1 MQIAHILQVLALW
14 KWEEIDPRLSD
25 LYSRFDKDA
34 LSSVLE
40 AMLDPAADAY
50 LLVNNGASDDEDLDL
65 QLTYFDDGIANSDLD
80 SFGLN
85 PSTTG
90 ILTVYI
96 FKGTNRVKNC
106 RCPIGG
112 GWAISGCIRLIADTC
127 PESEKSRSQNSQ
139 LSA

>member
-1 MQIAHILQVLALW
+1 MISAIVDPNPVGIIDTPISYIARSNLMQIAQILQVLALW

-106 RCPIGG
+106 RCPIAGG
-112 GWAISGCIRLIADTC
+112 
-127 PESEKSRSQNSQ
+127 
-139 LSA
+139 

>member
-1 MQIAHILQVLALW
+1 MISAIVDPNPVGIIDTPISYIARSNLMQIAQILQVLALW

-96 FKGTNRVKNC
+96 FK
-106 RCPIGG
+106 
-112 GWAISGCIRLIADTC
+112 AL
-127 PESEKSRSQNSQ
+127 
-139 LSA
+139 L

>member
-1 MQIAHILQVLALW
+1 MQIAQILQVLALW

-40 AMLDPAADAY
+40 AMLDPSADAY
-50 LLVNNGASDDEDLDL
+50 LLVNNGGASDDEDLDL

-90 ILTVYI
+90 IIHRHT
-96 FKGTNRVKNC
+96 F
-106 RCPIGG
+106 
-112 GWAISGCIRLIADTC
+112 A
-127 PESEKSRSQNSQ
+127 
-139 LSA
+139 